1 MLAAHFALRLA
12 NTNPHPPTLDAE
24 RCSVSVSLPNV
35 DGRES
40 VGRRAS
46 ENVKLYSV
54 LTGKPDD
61 GMWLPK
67 RFGLIRGASVEKQP
81 QKSKSLSLLWL
92 IAIKIVNIWQSRIAI
107 FVILECTLGSGHMA
121 TVTALRFVQHS
132 FTITDQERKPQKMTD
147 GGRNK
152 REAQRQQSSPDQPIH
167 SRCSRLLLRSCAL
180 TVCAQRFGNSQ
191 ITNHE
196 RLFSLDAAI
205 GDRQLSLVHHRIT
218 NRPSCES
225 EQSISRL

>member
-92 IAIKIVNIWQSRIAI
+92 IAIKIVNIWQ
-107 FVILECTLGSGHMA
+107 
-121 TVTALRFVQHS
+121 
-132 FTITDQERKPQKMTD
+132 
-147 GGRNK
+147 RN
-152 REAQRQQSSPDQPIH
+152 S
-167 SRCSRLLLRSCAL
+167 
-180 TVCAQRFGNSQ
+180 
-191 ITNHE
+191 
-196 RLFSLDAAI
+196 
-205 GDRQLSLVHHRIT
+205 
-218 NRPSCES
+218 
-225 EQSISRL
+225 